1 MLEFYLYLCRSY
13 LSNTVSWNF
22 IFLII
27 DTACTHVHIGG
38 LENSNL
44 FNSNS
49 KISDNRYRTPLQ
61 TLLSFGPSP
70 SPSGFFFG
78 SAHKRI
84 PPPPQMKLMRE
95 KYGRGYLSTYFQ
107 LPLHSKASIIHGHSK
122 CKRHNL

>member
-13 LSNTVSWNF
+13 LSNIVSWNF

-27 DTACTHVHIGG
+27 DTACTCADIGG

-44 FNSNS
+44 YNSNS
-49 KISDNRYRTPLQ
+49 KITDNKYRTPLQ
-61 TLLSFGPSP
+61 TLLSVGSSP
-70 SPSGFFFG
+70 SPPGYFFDPR
-78 SAHKRI
+78 RI
-84 PPPPQMKLMRE
+84 EYPPPPKMKLIRE